1 MNVTVTLQ
9 TILCAGVTHLVLP
22 RNATELLAR
31 GGDGRLVVRYRVRL
45 KPRVQ
50 SPPVTNAEGVPR

>member
-31 GGDGRLVVRYRVRL
+31 GGDGRLVVRL
-45 KPRVQ
+45 KPRV
-50 SPPVTNAEGVPR
+50 